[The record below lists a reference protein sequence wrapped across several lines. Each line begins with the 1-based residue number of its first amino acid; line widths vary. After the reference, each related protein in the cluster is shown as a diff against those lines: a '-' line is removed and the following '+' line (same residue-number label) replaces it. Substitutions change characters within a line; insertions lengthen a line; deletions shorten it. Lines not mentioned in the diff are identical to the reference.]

1 MTVPAFDPSS
11 ATLRVVP
18 LGGLG
23 EFGMNMMVYELGG
36 HSIVVDCGMTFPDAS
51 ILGVDVIIPDMTYLT
66 ESRSRLAGIFLTH
79 GHEDHIGATPFLLD
93 QLSVPVYGT
102 PLTLGFLR
110 EKLEEWNM
118 LEDVEL
124 RPLTPRQKVQAG
136 PFTIE
141 PIHVTHSIVD
151 AVALAIETPM
161 GTILHTGDF
170 KLDQSPLDAR
180 PTDLARLGQLAE
192 AGVLLLASDSTNAAV
207 SGYSGSEQIVGEAFE
222 HIFAQARGRII
233 VTTFASHIHRI
244 QQVVNQAEHFGRQVF
259 FVGRS
264 VVRNVE
270 IAERLRHLRIPRS
283 VRAEGDPSPDR
294 DPKRTVI
301 ITTGSQG
308 EPTSALARMALD
320 EHHLIQL
327 TPGDTVVISA
337 RTIPGNERAVS
348 HIIDHLFR
356 RGAEV
361 LHDEVPNIHVSGH
374 ACREELKMVL
384 NLVRPRYF
392 IPMHGT
398 YRHLVRHAQL
408 AEGVGIPSENIFVVE
423 NGAMVEI
430 ERDGGRVLEERAPA
444 GRVFI
449 DHQVGEVAEVVVR
462 DRQHLAED
470 GFVIA
475 VIAVNGNT
483 GKLAREPEIITRG
496 LVHVD
501 ESGEML
507 AEVRDLL
514 SKMMAEIKPEE
525 IRDSELMRDRIRTIL
540 KRYFRKKLERRPMIL
555 PVVWEM

>member
-1 MTVPAFDPSS
+1 MTVPAFDRGP
-11 ATLRVVP
+11 ALRVIP
-18 LGGLG
+18 IGGVG
-23 EFGMNMMVYELGG
+23 EFGMNMMIYEADGQA
-36 HSIVVDCGMTFPDAS
+36 IVVDCGMSFPDAS
-51 ILGVDVIIPDMTYLT
+51 ILGVDVLIPDMTYLS
-66 ESRSRLAGIFLTH
+66 ENRSRLAGVFLTH
-79 GHEDHIGATPFLLD
+79 GHEDHIGATPFLLE
-93 QLSVPVYGT
+93 QMRVPVYGT

-110 EKLEEWNM
+110 EKLEEWPS
-118 LEDVEL
+118 LDDVEL
-124 RPLTPRQKVQAG
+124 RTLAPRQKVQAG
-136 PFTIE
+136 PFTLE
-141 PIHVTHSIVD
+141 PVHVTHSIVD
-151 AVALAIETPM
+151 AVAFAIETPV
-161 GTILHTGDF
+161 GTVIHTGDF

-180 PTDLARLGQLAE
+180 MTDLGRLGQLAE
-192 AGVLLLASDSTNAAV
+192 AGVQLLVSDSTNAAV

-222 HIFAQARGRII
+222 HIFAQAPGRII

-244 QQVVNQAEHFGRQVF
+244 QQVINQAERFGRQVF

-270 IAERLRHLRIPRS
+270 TAERLRHIRIPRS
-283 VRAEGDPSPDR
+283 VRAEGDPASDR
-294 DPKRTVI
+294 DPKHTVI
-301 ITTGSQG
+301 VTTGSQG

-320 EHHLIQL
+320 RHNVIRL

-348 HIIDHLFR
+348 LIIDHLFR

-361 LHDEVPNIHVSGH
+361 LHDEIPNLHVSGH
-374 ACREELKMVL
+374 GCREELKTMI
-384 NLVRPRYF
+384 NLVRPRFF

-408 AEGVGIPSENIFVVE
+408 AESVGIPRQNIFVVE
-423 NGAMVEI
+423 NGAVVEI
-430 ERDGGRVLEERAPA
+430 GRDQGRIAEQKVPA

-475 VIAVNGNT
+475 VVAVNLNT
-483 GKLAREPEIITRG
+483 GSVAREPEIITRG
-496 LVHVD
+496 LVRVD

-514 SKMMAEIKPEE
+514 ARMLAETSPEE
-525 IRDSELMRDRIRTIL
+525 IRDPELLRERIRSVL
-540 KRYFRKKLERRPMIL
+540 KRYFRKTMERRPMIL